1 MILPPAEMRAEA
13 GAPVVIIG
21 GGACGLVAAL
31 AVRDAGLD
39 PLVIERDRTPS
50 GSTALSSGLVPA
62 AATAAQ
68 ARQAIADAV
77 ASFVADIVAKAGPG
91 ADPVGAARAAAAIA
105 PALDWLEQRHAIPF
119 HVLDGFLYPGHRTH
133 RMHAVPERTGAALM
147 TRLLAAADAAGVTVL
162 TEARATALFAEAG
175 HIRGLRVERPDGTA
189 EDIEAGALILACNG
203 FGGAPD
209 LVRAHI
215 PEAADALWFG
225 HPGNQGDAL
234 RWGQA
239 LGAATADLGAW
250 QGHGNVAHP
259 HGALITWALLMEGG
273 IQVNAHG
280 DRFHNEHD
288 GYSESALRVL
298 RQPGGIAWTVF
309 DDRLHALGL
318 AFEDYRQ
325 ADAAGAIRT
334 APDAAALA
342 ATIGLPPA
350 TLAATLAE
358 AAALAAASGT
368 DRFGRTFH
376 ALALQPP
383 YRAVRVTGALFH
395 TQGGLVI
402 DDGARV
408 LGANGTLWPNLF
420 AGGGAARGVSGAG
433 SDGYLSGN
441 GLLTAIAYGRLAG
454 VAASTRGDG
463 SSPSP
468 PGRGPG

>member
-1 MILPPAEMRAEA
+1 MRAEA
-13 GAPVVIIG
+13 GAPIVIIG

-31 AVRDAGLD
+31 AVREAGLD
-39 PLVIERDRTPS
+39 ALVVERDRTPS

-62 AATAAQ
+62 AGTTAQ
-68 ARQAIADAV
+68 ARQGIADDPA
-77 ASFVADIVAKAGPG
+77 AFAADIVAKAGPG
-91 ADPVGAARAAAAIA
+91 ADPVGASRAAAAIG
-105 PALDWLEQRHAIPF
+105 PALDWLERRHAIPF

-147 TRLLAAADAAGVTVL
+147 ARLLAAADAAGVTIL
-162 TEARATALFAEAG
+162 TEARAAALFAEHG
-175 HIRGLRVERPDGTA
+175 RIHGLRIARPDGTM

-215 PEAADALWFG
+215 PEAVDALWFG

-273 IQVNAHG
+273 IQVSAQG
-280 DRFHNEHD
+280 ERFHNEHD
-288 GYSESALRVL
+288 GYSEAALRVL
-298 RQPGGIAWTVF
+298 RQPGGTVWTVF
-309 DDRLHALGL
+309 DDRLHTLGL
-318 AFEDYRQ
+318 GFEDYRQ
-325 ADAAGAIRT
+325 AHDAGAIRT
-334 APDAAALA
+334 APDLPALA
-342 ATIGLPPA
+342 ANLGLTQD
-350 TLAATLAE
+350 TLTATLAE
-358 AAALAAASGT
+358 AADLAARQGI
-368 DRFGRTFH
+368 DRFGRRFTAQ
-376 ALALQPP
+376 ALCPP

-395 TQGGLVI
+395 TQGGLVV
-402 DDGARV
+402 DDTARV
-408 LGANGTLWPNLF
+408 LGAGDAQFSNLF

-441 GLLTAIAYGRLAG
+441 GLLTAIGYGRVAG
-454 VAASTRGDG
+454 YAAARGVMALE
-463 SSPSP
+463 PAEE
-468 PGRGPG
+468 